1 MRFKGGNNT
10 TPDCSKFLHTLKLI
24 LTNQLLQ
31 PSDLGNND
39 VDCAEF
45 LLVKKDI
52 ETKKPAVFPRLP
64 YSMQYVNLHKE
75 LCDNEISARMHVIVK
90 LGRPQS

>member
-10 TPDCSKFLHTLKLI
+10 TPDCSKFCDTLNSVS
-24 LTNQLLQ
+24 TNQLLQ

-45 LLVKKDI
+45 LSVKNDI
-52 ETKKPAVFPRLP
+52 ETKKLAVFRCLP
-64 YSMQYVNLHKE
+64 YSMQSVNLHKE
-75 LCDNEISARMHVIVK
+75 LCDNDI
-90 LGRPQS
+90 